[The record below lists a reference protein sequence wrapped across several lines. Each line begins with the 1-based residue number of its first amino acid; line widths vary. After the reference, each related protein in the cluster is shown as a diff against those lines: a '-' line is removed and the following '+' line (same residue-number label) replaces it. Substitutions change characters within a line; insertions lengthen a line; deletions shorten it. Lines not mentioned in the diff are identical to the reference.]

1 MCLCIL
7 EFQFV
12 PLPKTNPV
20 LIGHRWK
27 EYHEALGLK
36 SIVDFSWETV
46 LREKPDMIHLLDFPY
61 NGETPRSALMEGKVT
76 DNKYHLCVAPPE
88 TIRLCILLRQQCAES
103 RRNTQY
109 RGRHF

>member
-1 MCLCIL
+1 M
-7 EFQFV
+7 

-46 LREKPDMIHLLDFPY
+46 QKEKPDMIHLLDFPY
-61 NGETPRSALMEGKVT
+61 NGETPRKALMEGKVT
-76 DNKYHLCVAPPE
+76 DNKYHLCGFHACDPVCTELNDERYP
-88 TIRLCILLRQQCAES
+88 QCAKP
-103 RRNTQY
+103 RRNT
-109 RGRHF
+109 